1 MYFVKYKNKMLK
13 NSIISRCMFGS
24 DWPVCR
30 YAKNTDYED
39 VLKLLQDLTSHLPE
53 GDQKAIFHDT
63 VVNYYDL

>member
-1 MYFVKYKNKMLK
+1 
-13 NSIISRCMFGS
+13 MFGS

-53 GDQKAIFHDT
+53 EDQKAIFHDT
-63 VVNYYDL
+63 VVNYYGL